1 MILHGVDIVEVE
13 RVRRAVERWG
23 ERFLR
28 RVYTPGELE
37 ACDAFAAPRFP
48 SLAARWAAKEA
59 GAKALGTGLSGLG
72 AGAAGEGGELLH
84 FHELEVVRA
93 AHGRP
98 ELRLHGG
105 AAALAAALSVDALA
119 LSMSHTSTYAV
130 ASVVGLAAAGSR
142 PGDGVE

>member
-37 ACDAFAAPRFP
+37 ACAAFAAPRFP

-72 AGAAGEGGELLH
+72 AGAAGELLH

-93 AHGRP
+93 ANGRP

-130 ASVVGLAAAGSR
+130 ASVVGFAAAGSR